1 MSEQPNNTD
10 PPKGNKGAFKKGDKR
25 INRKGRPKSFDALR
39 QEAQKIAGEILASDS
54 GNAISRI
61 NLILLDWATSKDPRK
76 QQLFMEY
83 AYGKVPQKEEITGAD
98 GGAQKMIIEVVRRG
112 SDDSPTGVAE
122 PSPETTTD
130 QSPSNEV

>member
-10 PPKGNKGAFKKGDKR
+10 APKGNKGAFKKGDKR

-76 QQLFMEY
+76 QELFVSY
-83 AYGKVPQKEEITGAD
+83 AFGKVPQKEEITGAD

-112 SDDSPTGVAE
+112 SENGAVDPAGTSPDATG
-122 PSPETTTD
+122 D
-130 QSPSNEV
+130 